1 MAFLPRLDKEKQYK
15 VKAFS
20 LVELLISVS
29 IIALMA
35 MISISAYPKFSAQL
49 KASTESY
56 KLLAWLKETQTYGV
70 SAFTQPSGRQVYGI
84 EFDKNANTI
93 KRVIAPLS
101 TLVTDNFGTGSK
113 FTNGGFLTAKK
124 DFDGEN
130 PEFVLDQQFKIIGIC
145 DNEDCDPVTSTY
157 DKAYAVYRRP
167 NPEARIFVEEGS
179 VRSPSPAEND
189 DRGSKSKAVIFIA
202 SINQSEIKKKII
214 ILRTGQMYVKE
225 W

>member
-1 MAFLPRLDKEKQYK
+1 MERFLHLNKKKDLK
-15 VKAFS
+15 VRAFS
-20 LVELLISVS
+20 LVELLISVL
-29 IIALMA
+29 IISLMA

-70 SAFTQPSGRQVYGI
+70 SAFTQPGDKQVYGV
-84 EFDKNANTI
+84 EFDKLTNTI
-93 KRVIAPLS
+93 KRVVAPVSLL
-101 TLVTDNFGTGSK
+101 TTVNFGPSSK
-113 FTNGGFLTAKK
+113 FTNGGFLSAKV

-130 PEFVLDQQFKIIGIC
+130 PEFLLDQNFKIVGIC
-145 DNEDCDPVTSTY
+145 DNEDCDPATSVY
-157 DKAYAVYRRP
+157 GKAYVAYRRP
-167 NPEARIFVEEGS
+167 NPEARIFMEEGS

-189 DRGSKSKAVIFIA
+189 DRGSKLKLVLFIA
-202 SINQSEIKKKII
+202 SNNQTEIRKKII